1 MVDLSQLRRLTACLT
16 TLLALGCGS
25 EPNDEV
31 FGTYSLVGVE
41 ATPLPYLV
49 SSDAECDLLIDMG
62 ELTLAEGGA
71 YTLEFSG
78 PHDCSKSGGQV
89 ATIGRFYT
97 GTFTQAGNTVTFQA
111 EIQGAGT
118 LQFSGTANPLEAF
131 VTVPPIPPATGPD
144 LRLQFAVLP

>member
-1 MVDLSQLRRLTACLT
+1 MVFLIVV
-16 TLLALGCGS
+16 LALVLGCGS

-31 FGTYSLVGVE
+31 FGTYALVGVE

-49 SSDAECDLLIDMG
+49 SSDAECDLLISMG
-62 ELTLAEGGA
+62 ELTLVEGGT
-71 YTLEFSG
+71 YNLEFSG
-78 PHDCSKSGGQV
+78 PHDCTKSGGQV

-97 GTFTQAGNTVTFQA
+97 GTFTQAGNTVTFEA
-111 EIQGAGT
+111 EVQGAGT
-118 LQFSGTANPLEAF
+118 LVFSGIANPLEAL